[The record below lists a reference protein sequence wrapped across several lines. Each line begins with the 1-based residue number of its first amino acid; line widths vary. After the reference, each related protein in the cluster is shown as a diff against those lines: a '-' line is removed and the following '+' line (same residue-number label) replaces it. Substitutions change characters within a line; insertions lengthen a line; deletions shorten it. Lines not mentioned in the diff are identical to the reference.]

1 MRLFSDTK
9 IRWYS
14 VEDWPVMP
22 VDVFQVHFKPA
33 DFFESNPA
41 IDVPS
46 VKDQTSVLADGA
58 CCADSGKL

>member
-1 MRLFSDTK
+1 
-9 IRWYS
+9 
-14 VEDWPVMP
+14 MP